1 MSHRTVIA
9 ERLTAQG
16 LAGPPLPDPVAVAE
30 RLLAV
35 QGQNPRGFRLA
46 VRARTE
52 GLTAVDVERAMSEDR
67 TLVVTWLQARPD
79 AARRPRN
86 YDSGL

>member
-1 MSHRTVIA
+1 LKSASRTVLV

-16 LAGPPLPDPVAVAE
+16 LAGPRLPGPVAVAE

-35 QGQNPRGFRLA
+35 QGQDPRGFRLA

-52 GLTAVDVERAMSEDR
+52 GLSAVEVERALAER
-67 TLVVTWLQARPD
+67 ELVVTWLT
-79 AARRPRN
+79 
-86 YDSGL
+86 